1 MENML
6 MNKELKV
13 KFICCLLN
21 LIVGI
26 VNLLKITIYFIE
38 MYIKTIVAFIIFI
51 AFVWFFY
58 PQIGNDFFKELQLTS
73 IYYKIRFIS
82 VLFMIYIVLTIY
94 IKGRLPIKYLSF
106 CSVIN
111 YEGEYMIVEKNK
123 KELLKP
129 TGEAKKIKK

>member
-1 MENML
+1 

-51 AFVWFFY
+51 AIVWFFY
-58 PQIGNDFFKELQLTS
+58 PQTGNDIFKELQLMS
-73 IYYKIRFIS
+73 IFHKIHFIS
-82 VLFMIYIVLTIY
+82 VFFMIYIVLTIY
-94 IKGRLPIKYLSF
+94 IKGRLPIKYLPF
-106 CSVIN
+106 RSVIN

-123 KELLKP
+123 KELLNLLGKLR
-129 TGEAKKIKK
+129 K

>member
-1 MENML
+1 MII
-6 MNKELKV
+6 NKELKI
-13 KFICCLLN
+13 KILCTLLN
-21 LIVGI
+21 LMIGI
-26 VNLLKITIYFIE
+26 VNLLKITIYFVE

-58 PQIGNDFFKELQLTS
+58 PQIGNDVFKELQLTS
-73 IYYKIRFIS
+73 VFYKIHFIS
-82 VLFMIYIVLTIY
+82 MFFMIYIVLTIY
-94 IKGRLPIKYLSF
+94 IKGRLPIKYLTF

-129 TGEAKKIKK
+129 TGEAKEIKK

>member
-1 MENML
+1 MII
-6 MNKELKV
+6 NKELKI
-13 KFICCLLN
+13 KILCTLLN
-21 LIVGI
+21 LMIGI
-26 VNLLKITIYFIE
+26 VNLLKITIYFVE

-58 PQIGNDFFKELQLTS
+58 PQIGNDLFKELQLTS
-73 IYYKIRFIS
+73 VFYKIHFIS
-82 VLFMIYIVLTIY
+82 IFFMIYIVLTIY
-94 IKGRLPIKYLSF
+94 IKGRLPIKYLTF

-129 TGEAKKIKK
+129 TGEAKEIKK

>member
-1 MENML
+1 MYNDML
-6 MNKELKV
+6 MNKELKI
-13 KFICCLLN
+13 KILCSFFN
-21 LIVGI
+21 LMVSI

-38 MYIKTIVAFIIFI
+38 MYIKTIVGFIIFI

-82 VLFMIYIVLTIY
+82 VLFMINIVLTIF

-106 CSVIN
+106 YSVIN

-123 KELLKP
+123 LKP
-129 TGEAKKIKK
+129 TGKAKEI

>member
-1 MENML
+1 

-38 MYIKTIVAFIIFI
+38 MYIKTIVVFIIFI

-129 TGEAKKIKK
+129 TGEAKEIKK

>member
-38 MYIKTIVAFIIFI
+38 MYIKTIVVFIIFI

-129 TGEAKKIKK
+129 TGEAKEIKK